1 MVGDVKGEGVVSAAM
16 LSRVFAVDIDTGF
29 PVRCLETEEYAFAL
43 PCVGNGNISA
53 IPETLVR
60 AEDFHDAREGGID
73 GKGYEDL
80 PLPDIR
86 CAGGA
91 DGFEGVVPQAV
102 EVLPVLANHLRAR
115 VFWQGVVGGDVFRK
129 RR

>member
-1 MVGDVKGEGVVSAAM
+1 M
-16 LSRVFAVDIDTGF
+16 
-29 PVRCLETEEYAFAL
+29 EEYAFAR
-43 PCVGNGNISA
+43 PGIGKGNISA
-53 IPETLVR
+53 IPQTLVW
-60 AEDFHDAREGGID
+60 AENFHDAREGGVN

-80 PLPDIR
+80 TLPDIR

-91 DGFEGVVPQAV
+91 DGFESVVPQAV
-102 EVLPVLANHLRAR
+102 EVLPVLAHHLRAR

>member
-1 MVGDVKGEGVVSAAM
+1 MVGDVKGEGVVSASV
-16 LSRVFAVDIDTGF
+16 LSRVLAVDIDAGF
-29 PVRCLETEEYAFAL
+29 PVGCLEVEEYAFAR
-43 PCVGNGNISA
+43 PCVGNGNIPT

-60 AEDFHDAREGGID
+60 AEDFHDAREGGVD
-73 GKGYEDL
+73 GKGDEDL
-80 PLPDIR
+80 TLIGSR

-102 EVLPVLANHLRAR
+102 EVLPVLAHHLRAR

>member
-1 MVGDVKGEGVVSAAM
+1 MVGDVKGKGVVSAAV
-16 LSRVFAVDIDTGF
+16 LSRVLAVDIDAGF
-29 PVRCLETEEYAFAL
+29 PVGCLEMEEYAFAR
-43 PCVGNGNISA
+43 PYVGNGNISA

-60 AEDFHDAREGGID
+60 AEDFHDAREGGVD
-73 GKGYEDL
+73 GKGDEDL
-80 PLPDIR
+80 TLPCTWR
-86 CAGGA
+86 AGGA

-102 EVLPVLANHLRAR
+102 EVLPVLAHHLRAR